1 MSLDKI
7 KVQRF
12 VSWLEQ
18 CPVDYDEINEVY
30 NQNEIIS
37 IFKEFKSDL
46 LQNVNIKGTK
56 GITNTYLSEE
66 YSKEDQKNQWVI
78 DTDGTNLLGILS
90 NKYIDTNKTSSN
102 DVLEIHK
109 LFGIEATR
117 NKLIEEITSVV
128 EYAGEYVNS
137 RHIELLCDTMT
148 FSGNLISI
156 NRQGINRG
164 DVGPLAKCSFEDTTD
179 QLIKSSIFGEV
190 DGLNGV
196 SSNIMLGQKIKA
208 GTNMCELLLDEEE
221 LFNNMD
227 KINEEEDED
236 EIIVYSNNNI
246 DVALDDIKDDDYLCD
261 INSFDMSI

>member
-1 MSLDKI
+1 M
-7 KVQRF
+7 
-12 VSWLEQ
+12 
-18 CPVDYDEINEVY
+18 
-30 NQNEIIS
+30 
-37 IFKEFKSDL
+37 
-46 LQNVNIKGTK
+46 
-56 GITNTYLSEE
+56 
-66 YSKEDQKNQWVI
+66 KEDTKQKEIRLRKELAKLKTQNAN
-78 DTDGTNLLGILS
+78 DTRKVAKNRDFSVGGLPP
-90 NKYIDTNKTSSN
+90 DTTHKSKTSSN

-227 KINEEEDED
+227 KINEEEEED